1 MLTSLTPKFL
11 IMTAITV
18 LLLMVSAI
26 IHEVAHGWVAHLC
39 GDDTAR
45 EAGRLSLN
53 PARHLDKFGSVVLP
67 LLMAL
72 VGGVVFA
79 YAKPVPY
86 NPRRLKNPRRDEV
99 LVALAG
105 PASNLIQ
112 ASVGALLFRLAY
124 SVAEARPDLYLTGR
138 LGIIGPTPLELL
150 LTVLSTYVW
159 VNLLL
164 AFFNLLPLPPLDG
177 SKVICFFLSGEKLER
192 YYQVQRYAM
201 PILII
206 VLYVIPR
213 LGFDPVGA
221 YLDLTAG
228 NLYDL
233 LLGM

>member
-1 MLTSLTPKFL
+1 MLTNLTPKFL

-53 PARHLDKFGSVVLP
+53 PARHLDPFGSVVLP

-112 ASVGALLFRLAY
+112 ASVGALLFRLA
-124 SVAEARPDLYLTGR
+124 
-138 LGIIGPTPLELL
+138 
-150 LTVLSTYVW
+150 
-159 VNLLL
+159 
-164 AFFNLLPLPPLDG
+164 
-177 SKVICFFLSGEKLER
+177 
-192 YYQVQRYAM
+192 
-201 PILII
+201 
-206 VLYVIPR
+206 
-213 LGFDPVGA
+213 
-221 YLDLTAG
+221 
-228 NLYDL
+228 
-233 LLGM
+233 